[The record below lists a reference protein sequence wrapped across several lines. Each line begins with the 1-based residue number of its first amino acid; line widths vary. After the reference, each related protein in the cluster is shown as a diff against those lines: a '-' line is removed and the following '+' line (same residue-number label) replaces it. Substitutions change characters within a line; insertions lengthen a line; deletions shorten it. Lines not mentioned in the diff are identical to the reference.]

1 MRILEQ
7 QVIIETAFL
16 ITVLLSLFIVN
27 LYFLLRLKLSRLT
40 LLIHISSFF
49 ALIFLLC
56 LLMDVIVLDLPVEY
70 LYRSAARI
78 SLTLCLV
85 TLLLPIVSFLF
96 TGRSSNMKFRRMPNL
111 KSVFTS
117 MEDLALIVDYE
128 GFISEVN
135 HPERLLSLLGREFN
149 TMSTFMTRLR
159 EIASDNSF
167 EELESTFLE
176 AREMLQLEIHFPEQ
190 NQHYL
195 LSLTPLD
202 LNGAYC
208 GATIVLH
215 DITELKASEQQLKL
229 HNEYLKEANQ
239 KLSSYV
245 RIANVLE
252 AEKERLTLLQQ
263 VQTVMSCRMEE
274 VIAYVRNIRES
285 TLDNNIY
292 KNEVSKVADML
303 RDVYKE
309 VRLSVQS
316 ISGKERGNNNDQSI
330 DS

>member
-7 QVIIETAFL
+7 KVIIETAFL
-16 ITVLLSLFIVN
+16 ITILLSLFIVN
-27 LYFLLRLKLSRLT
+27 LHFLLRLKLSRLT
-40 LLIHISSFF
+40 LLIHVSSFF
-49 ALIFLLC
+49 ALIFLFC
-56 LLMDVIVLDLPVEY
+56 LLMDVTVLDLPFEY
-70 LYRSAARI
+70 MYRSVARI

-85 TLLLPIVSFLF
+85 TLLLPTISFLF
-96 TGRSSNMKFRRMPNL
+96 TGRRSNMKFRRMPNL
-111 KSVFTS
+111 KTVFTE
-117 MEDLALIVDYE
+117 MEDLALIVDYK
-128 GFISEVN
+128 GSIAEVN
-135 HPERLLSLLGREFN
+135 HPERLLSLLGTECN
-149 TMSTFMTRLR
+149 TMSVLMTRLH
-159 EIASDNSF
+159 EITSDNRF
-167 EELESTFLE
+167 EELESRFLE

-190 NQHYL
+190 NQYYL

-202 LNGAYC
+202 VSGAYS

-215 DITELKASEQQLKL
+215 DITELKISEQQLKL

-252 AEKERLTLLQQ
+252 AEKERLSLLQQ
-263 VQTVMSCRMEE
+263 IQTVLSCRLEE

-285 TLDNNIY
+285 TFDNNTY
-292 KNEVSKVADML
+292 KNEVSRVADML